1 MVCKKALS
9 TSFYFVI
16 KFLCPQFLA
25 IIENDTYGVH
35 AALGDRYT
43 YSKLGIQTTK
53 PGSRIFLWH
62 GDTFLNYVDK
72 D

>member
-25 IIENDTYGVH
+25 IIENDTYG
-35 AALGDRYT
+35 L
-43 YSKLGIQTTK
+43 KGISIT
-53 PGSRIFLWH
+53 PVGESLFVSVWRARRILY
-62 GDTFLNYVDK
+62 LEN
-72 D
+72 